1 MELEGRGWRERER
14 DILKAVE
21 ICQMHTINDVD
32 DDDDSITGMG
42 YEQSC

>member
-1 MELEGRGWRERER
+1 MKGER

-32 DDDDSITGMG
+32 DDDSIIGMG